1 MSKTILITGS
11 SSGIGEETVR
21 LFQSKGWKVAAT
33 MRTPEKRTDL
43 AKIVDVKCYA
53 LDVTKPESIKSAIGS
68 AISDFGSIDAI
79 VNNAGYG
86 LVGAFEDSDE
96 EQIQRQFDTNVFGL
110 MRVCREIL
118 PHFRERGKGTIVN
131 ITSVGGR
138 ITFPLYSL
146 YHSTK
151 WAVEGFTESLQHE
164 LRPFN
169 IKVKLV
175 EPGPIKTDFYDR
187 SMDANVASEG
197 SPYFDYV
204 SDIFPKMQK
213 AGENAPGPEV
223 VAEAIYNAVTDG
235 SRKLRYSANSRTLL
249 LLRKFLPDPAFFW
262 LVRSAIKR

>member
-1 MSKTILITGS
+1 
-11 SSGIGEETVR
+11 
-21 LFQSKGWKVAAT
+21 
-33 MRTPEKRTDL
+33 
-43 AKIVDVKCYA
+43 
-53 LDVTKPESIKSAIGS
+53 
-68 AISDFGSIDAI
+68 
-79 VNNAGYG
+79 
-86 LVGAFEDSDE
+86 
-96 EQIQRQFDTNVFGL
+96 

-164 LRPFN
+164 LRPFG

-187 SMDANVASEG
+187 SMDANVAVEG
-197 SPYFDYV
+197 SPYFEYV
-204 SDIFPKMQK
+204 TDLFPKMQ
-213 AGENAPGPEV
+213 ATGANAPGPEV

-249 LLRKFLPDPAFFW
+249 LLRKFLPDPLFFW
-262 LVRSAIKR
+262 LVRSAVKR